1 MEEKSTS
8 NRTLERTA
16 AILDSIAN
24 GPKLASQIARETG
37 LSLSTTHRLA
47 LAMVE
52 TGFLERFEDAT
63 FGPGSRIITGVRE
76 EFSYA
81 PLWELSTEVNETVQL
96 WVRSGDHRVCLM
108 SVEAPHELRITLPVG
123 ARLPLP
129 AGSSGAILAETAEA
143 AASLAKFGWV
153 ESEGKRV
160 PGVGSVSAPIIVNGR
175 ILGAVCIAMPLN
187 RVIRSVGQD
196 FGDAT
201 RHAAEKMAAQL
212 A

>member
-1 MEEKSTS
+1 MEEKSAS

-16 AILDSIAN
+16 AILDSVTT
-24 GPKLASQIARETG
+24 GPKLASQIARDTG

-52 TGFLERFEDAT
+52 TGFLERLDDST
-63 FGPGSRIITGVRE
+63 FGPGTRVSVGIRE

-96 WVRSGDHRVCLM
+96 WVRSGSQRICQM

-129 AGSSGAILAETAEA
+129 AGSSGAILADTLEA
-143 AASLAKFGWV
+143 RTSLEKHGWV
-153 ESEGKRV
+153 ESEGNRV
-160 PGVGSVSAPIIVNGR
+160 AGVGSVSAPITVDGR
-175 ILGAVCIAMPLN
+175 TLAAVCVAVPLN
-187 RVIRSVGQD
+187 RVARSVGRD
-196 FGDAT
+196 FGDAVRRT
-201 RHAAEKMAAQL
+201 AEKMATQL
-212 A
+212 V

>member
-1 MEEKSTS
+1 MEEKSAS
-8 NRTLERTA
+8 NRTLERAA
-16 AILDSIAN
+16 AILDSVAT
-24 GPKLASQIARETG
+24 GPQLASQIARDTG

-52 TGFLERFEDAT
+52 SGFLERRDDST
-63 FGPGSRIITGVRE
+63 FSPGSRIRTPVRE

-96 WVRSGDHRVCLM
+96 WVRSGDERICQM

-123 ARLPLP
+123 ARLSLP
-129 AGSSGAILAETAEA
+129 AGSAGAILAETPEA
-143 AASLAKFGWV
+143 RASLNKYGWV

-160 PGVGSVSAPIIVNGR
+160 AGVGSVSAPILVGGR
-175 ILGAVCIAMPLN
+175 ILGAVCVAVPLN

-196 FGDAT
+196 FGDAVRRT
-201 RHAAEKMAAQL
+201 AEKMAAQL